1 MSSAV
6 NTNIITLLLIPPV
19 EESSIRGAWGGFISI
34 LYILDKEIDIITW
47 QKPTDVFHPLKG
59 VE

>member
-1 MSSAV
+1 M
-6 NTNIITLLLIPPV
+6 
-19 EESSIRGAWGGFISI
+19 RGAWGGFISI